1 MELLKRVKAHDGY
14 IKRYCHESETTK
26 CKMTFSVFLPS
37 VASDAHKVPVVF
49 YLAGLTCNDELF
61 FTKASNA
68 LKAASMRG
76 IAIVCPDTRCFKAH
90 FSCLNA
96 LSQALLLVH
105 AASRSKAKTIIGIS
119 AQVGVFD

>member
-68 LKAASMRG
+68 LKAASIRG

-90 FSCLNA
+90 F
-96 LSQALLLVH
+96 
-105 AASRSKAKTIIGIS
+105 
-119 AQVGVFD
+119 